1 MQFSATTIIII
12 ITSIVSI
19 VALNQ
24 HQIFDLLKFNPYRM
38 KHNKEAW
45 RILTGGFLHADYIH
59 LFMNMF
65 VLYNFGQFIENYIIK
80 MMHDKQSGLI
90 TYLLFYLSAVVISG
104 IYTYE
109 KNKENLF
116 YNAVGVSG
124 AVSAIVFAFI
134 VIFPFQSLYLLFIPF
149 PIPAIVFGIL
159 YLLYSAYMA
168 KQAKDNIGHDA
179 HFFGAVYGLL
189 FILILQPSLLKA
201 LISQI
206 QIRF

>member
-12 ITSIVSI
+12 ITSIVSL

-24 HQIFDLLKFNPYRM
+24 RQIFDLLKFNPYRI
-38 KHNKEAW
+38 KHNKEPW

-80 MMHDKQSGLI
+80 TMYDPQSGFI
-90 TYLLFYLSAVVISG
+90 TYVLFYLSAIVISG

-109 KNKENLF
+109 KNKESIF
-116 YNAVGVSG
+116 YNAVGASG

-149 PIPAIVFGIL
+149 PIPAIIFGIL
-159 YLLYSAYMA
+159 YLIYSAYMA

-189 FILILQPSLLKA
+189 FIVILQPSLLKE
-201 LISQI
+201 LVSQI
-206 QIRF
+206 QNRF